1 MANLTIPSGAVTVRA
16 GDPVLQKVCQ
26 VAITH
31 GQVAYED
38 LANSGKM
45 NLADADFQAT
55 AYVKGIALGDY
66 GAGALGVFALAG
78 SRITFASAV
87 TGAAAG
93 NVYYLS
99 LTPGALA
106 PFADIAAGDYV
117 SVVVLCRS
125 TTVFDVLAINGDF
138 TL

>member
-1 MANLTIPSGAVTVRA
+1 MANLTIPAGAVTVRA
-16 GDPVLQKVCQ
+16 GDPKFEAVCQ

-31 GQVAYED
+31 GQVVYHD
-38 LANSGKM
+38 LANGAKM
-45 NLADADFQAT
+45 NLADADVQASS
-55 AYVKGIALGDY
+55 YVKGIALGDY
-66 GAGALGVFALAG
+66 GAGAWGWFAGPG

-99 LTPGALA
+99 LTAGALA
-106 PFADIAAGDYV
+106 PFADIGSGDYV
-117 SVVVLCRS
+117 CVVVLCRS
-125 TTVFDVLAINGDF
+125 TTVFDVLCINGDF